1 MAHSRQWILRRRSRR
16 LKRNQRFGDK
26 AAFHGINWD
35 WYPHEQLY
43 EFAMSADT
51 AAMRRQAGDWTELGG
66 AIGDTTNQVR
76 TIMQGLLQSWQGESA
91 AQASASNENL
101 TQWAQNASETATH
114 IGAGLHKYTDAAEF
128 AKANMPPPDSTEH
141 VKGYLADGATQ
152 PNSAV
157 MIMSLLDDQK
167 AADDRKRAGK
177 AEAVRVMKE
186 YSSESQDVHNT
197 MPWFYDAP
205 AQSPPA
211 PIGDPPSRDDG
222 SDDHELRDPRPG
234 QDPSPGTPWRD
245 PADIGT
251 TPSGFSPAGA
261 VPGDGGGGAGSGG
274 QTGYGAGAGFPGSA
288 GGADSVRGGGSPGIG
303 SGPLAARG
311 PAAAAGGGAAGLPGG
326 GRGAIGAGGAGGF
339 GAPLGAGAGAQREED
354 AEHKT
359 KFVEG
364 LDLFDDLPP
373 AYPPVFGA

>member
-1 MAHSRQWILRRRSRR
+1 MAHSREWILRRRSRR
-16 LKRNQRFGDK
+16 LNRNQRYGDK

-35 WYPHEQLY
+35 WYHHEQLY

-51 AAMRRQAGDWTELGG
+51 GAMRRQASDWTELGG
-66 AIGDTTNQVR
+66 AIGETTSQVR
-76 TIMQGLLQSWQGESA
+76 AIMQGLLQSWQGSSA
-91 AQASASNENL
+91 TQAAAANENL
-101 TQWAQNASETATH
+101 TAWAQGASETATH

-128 AKANMPPPDSTEH
+128 AKANMPPPDSAGH
-141 VKGYLADGATQ
+141 LKGYLADGATQ

-157 MIMSLLDDQK
+157 MIMSLLGDQK
-167 AADDRKRAGK
+167 AADDSQRAGK

-205 AQSPPA
+205 AQSQPV
-211 PIGDPPSRDDG
+211 PIVDPPPRDNGVG
-222 SDDHELRDPRPG
+222 SQEIHDPPPG
-234 QDPSPGTPWRD
+234 QNPPPGSPWPNPTE
-245 PADIGT
+245 IGST

-261 VPGDGGGGAGSGG
+261 GPDGGGSGGYGG
-274 QTGYGAGAGFPGSA
+274 QTGYGTEAGFPGSA
-288 GGADSVRGGGSPGIG
+288 GGADSVRGGGAPGIG

-311 PAAAAGGGAAGLPGG
+311 PAAGAGGAAGLPGG
-326 GRGAIGAGGAGGF
+326 RGAIGGGGAGGF
-339 GAPLGAGAGAQREED
+339 GTPLGAGAGAQREED
-354 AEHKT
+354 AEHKN